1 MVVTTGK
8 QNAADATK
16 KPKTRRKSSS
26 AGGRKKLTDF
36 NKFMQTE
43 VARLKEENPDMPHK
57 DRFKLV
63 IDNWNKQKEAKSDR
77 SYGRGCTKSR
87 SLAMSRTRDID
98 NEDTFF
104 LFDSYEP
111 LTASHHLE
119 ENVQEPQPRSASL
132 QDPSLSTTSSDPAF
146 TPCWYSEQLPAPSEM
161 NEPTSSS
168 PKGKAVSQ
176 PLYIQGREPLAPR
189 MDALPALG
197 SSSSSEASLS
207 PDWAKPSTSF
217 DSPPTHV
224 AHIQDPSVDAL
235 GQNVGSS
242 SGKGKAREQPPIL
255 PPLVFFPSPF
265 DYATPEWSAYDASPR
280 TAGPSSYGSGFAS
293 IGESE
298 QSISNDVTPLST
310 PGAPAPVEQI
320 AARQRTLSNASV
332 RSTRSLS
339 ALSLSKVKVKFSGA
353 KTPGNIARKL
363 RFKRGDSSTDTSD
376 AGAVPQG
383 SVIDTDLPGGGELG
397 RGSCFLPWARDLK
410 SRTIPPQGTLV
421 DIDVGLSSPLSPVS
435 PIYRI
440 GPPSEAAVLRSKGRS
455 YSSPFP
461 LPSSPLDIVPVSPA
475 DISEPIPVETPDHF
489 DECLPREL
497 RLKVLASFVGLY
509 EEEHLRT
516 LASGRWTA
524 RKAAR
529 HRWVG
534 IEKGIVELLK
544 LRRVSKA
551 WQSLILDG
559 QLWTRLPKLPPTV
572 LARLCENAGGFV
584 RQLQLS
590 GMATLSPDLLTEMT
604 EGLCIEA
611 ALPGDLP
618 HTRITTINLQ
628 GCTSLSTRSLHH
640 LLIRSPALESLCAKG
655 LPAVTNTTCTILSTY
670 CPKLASLDLS
680 RCSNLDG
687 EGIRSLASSTL
698 LRGDTLRLKV
708 LRLGGLKR
716 VTDEMMQRLGMA
728 APDLEVLDLSYS
740 RGLHNSAIEAFV
752 SLTEGEAKEVDSVQL
767 TAREAGRDPADP
779 SKYWKRVTRLRH
791 LALSSCPMLTD
802 HACTHLAFSVPK
814 LEFLELAG
822 IGADLRDTGLV
833 RLLETTPYIRRLDL
847 EDASEITDAVL
858 AALTPREVSA
868 APPPRGQAALPPQTG
883 HALEQ
888 LTISYAGRVTNDALL
903 ELVRKCPRLR
913 VLEADNTR
921 MNSLVM
927 REFVKLARERK
938 HVDPV
943 LCAIDCRGVG
953 EHAVRDA
960 SAETRPRRGWRGWE
974 ARKLA
979 FLDAL
984 DKEGLG
990 VGQDECDESRVVLKT
1005 FYSWQTVDA
1014 VRAAREKKR
1023 KTGRRSANGSGSS
1036 GLLDVDGLGYA
1047 GAGRTPWW
1055 SPNGRRSGAGSPV
1068 LLEGADRRDGCT
1080 IM

>member
-1 MVVTTGK
+1 
-8 QNAADATK
+8 
-16 KPKTRRKSSS
+16 
-26 AGGRKKLTDF
+26 
-36 NKFMQTE
+36 
-43 VARLKEENPDMPHK
+43 
-57 DRFKLV
+57 
-63 IDNWNKQKEAKSDR
+63 
-77 SYGRGCTKSR
+77 
-87 SLAMSRTRDID
+87 MSRTRDID

-111 LTASHHLE
+111 LTASSRLE
-119 ENVQEPQPRSASL
+119 ENVQEPRPHSASL
-132 QDPSLSTTSSDPAF
+132 QDSSLSTPSSVPAL
-146 TPCWYSEQLPAPSEM
+146 TPSWYSEQLLTPNEMSET
-161 NEPTSSS
+161 TSSP
-168 PKGKAVSQ
+168 PKGKGVSQ
-176 PLYIQGREPLAPR
+176 PLYIQRREPLVPR
-189 MDALPALG
+189 IDDLPALG
-197 SSSSSEASLS
+197 SCSSASEPSLS
-207 PDWAKPSTSF
+207 PDWAKPSSSF

-224 AHIQDPSVDAL
+224 AHLQDAALDSL
-235 GQNVGSS
+235 GQNVGTS
-242 SGKGKAREQPPIL
+242 SGKGKGREQPPTL

-265 DYATPEWSAYDASPR
+265 DYDIPEWSAYDASPR
-280 TAGPSSYGSGFAS
+280 VAGPSSYGSGFAS

-298 QSISNDVTPLST
+298 QSISRDVTPLST
-310 PGAPAPVEQI
+310 PGASAPVEQSHT
-320 AARQRTLSNASV
+320 RQRTRSNVSV

-339 ALSLSKVKVKFSGA
+339 ALSLSKVKVKLSGA

-363 RFKRGDSSTDTSD
+363 RFKRGDSSPETGDVGTTSQS
-376 AGAVPQG
+376 P
-383 SVIDTDLPGGGELG
+383 VIDTDFPGSAELG

-421 DIDVGLSSPLSPVS
+421 DIDVGLSSPISPIS
-435 PIYRI
+435 PIYRV
-440 GPPSEAAVLRSKGRS
+440 GPPSETAILRSKGRS

-461 LPSSPLDIVPVSPA
+461 LPSSPLDIVPVTPA
-475 DISEPIPVETPDHF
+475 DILEPIVVETPSYF
-489 DECLPREL
+489 DEFLPREL
-497 RLKVLASFVGLY
+497 RLKVLVSLVELF

-516 LASGRWTA
+516 VASGRWTA

-534 IEKGIVELLK
+534 TEKGVVELLK

-551 WQSLILDG
+551 WQRLIHDG

-584 RQLQLS
+584 KQLQLT
-590 GMATLSPDLLTEMT
+590 GMATLTPDLLTEMT

-618 HTRITTINLQ
+618 HNRITTINLQ

-640 LLIRSPALESLCAKG
+640 LLIRSPLLESLCVKG

-670 CPKLASLDLS
+670 CPKLVSLDLG

-698 LRGDTLRLKV
+698 LRGETLRLKI

-716 VTDEMMQRLGMA
+716 VTDEMMQRLAMA

-740 RGLHNSAIEAFV
+740 RNLHNSAIEAFV
-752 SLTEGEAKEVDSVQL
+752 SLTEGEAREVPSVQL
-767 TAREAGRDPADP
+767 TARQAGRDPADP

-791 LALSSCPMLTD
+791 LALSACPMLTD
-802 HACTHLAFSVPK
+802 HACTHLAFAVPQ

-833 RLLETTPYIRRLDL
+833 RLLETTPYLRRLDL
-847 EDASEITDAVL
+847 EDACEITDAVL
-858 AALTPREVSA
+858 AALTPQDVSA
-868 APPPRGQAALPPQTG
+868 APPPRGQPTPAPQTG

-888 LTISYAGRVTNDALL
+888 LTISYAGNVTNDALL

-927 REFVKLARERK
+927 REFVKLSRERK
-938 HVDPV
+938 QVDPV

-953 EHAVRDA
+953 EHAVKDVA
-960 SAETRPRRGWRGWE
+960 AQTRPRRGWRGWE
-974 ARKLA
+974 ARKLGY
-979 FLDAL
+979 LDAR
-984 DKEGLG
+984 DDEGLG

-1023 KTGRRSANGSGSS
+1023 KTGRRSVNGSGSS

-1047 GAGRTPWW
+1047 GAGRTRWW
-1055 SPNGRRSGAGSPV
+1055 SPSGRRSGAGSPI
-1068 LLEGADRRDGCT
+1068 LLDGADRRDGCT